1 MGRNSRLKWERRLAR
16 WEIRNK
22 RNAAIQKFETVD
34 TDGMTP
40 EQLHKHFTDTMD
52 DPVGCD
58 YLVGKAIKEQNQG
71 MLQLISNYKQTGY
84 LPPVAF
90 TQKEQPHNES

>member
-1 MGRNSRLKWERRLAR
+1 MGRNAKIKWERRLAKWALR
-16 WEIRNK
+16 DK

-71 MLQLISNYKQTGY
+71 MLQLISNYKKTGY
-84 LPPVAF
+84 LPPVNIVDEKQN
-90 TQKEQPHNES
+90 TT